1 MSEENLKY
9 VTIEFSKKQVD
20 TKNLYHNDKTN
31 KDYAR
36 VLAPN
41 DGTFFYPIKSIKVK
55 QEDPNRVYFVR
66 PEGTEIEIHYS
77 KRKENVPD
85 TAPNE
90 EKYERYT
97 RTWKIEDLKAAYD
110 EQKKEYAENHGFY
123 NCTVPTS
130 WGRKFSS
137 KGKDYIS
144 ISIPV
149 PAENSDKEI
158 WCSLVIAA
166 EQFKKSDRDDNMS
179 YFGFPKKK
187 LDTTEDY
194 LVELR
199 HSEKQNDGS
208 YSDEKLYLSSAVLK
222 ECIDKAVKRSQV
234 KDLFVSTEISDRLLR
249 RFKTKEGKPL
259 YAISVPIYED
269 NEEKATFYEIVVPGE
284 RVSINSETN
293 RARLTLFKNG
303 PDGQVY
309 THIAKRSFDNGNGGY
324 DTVSKKYSSEEV
336 INLFDESKKKYRENH
351 SDADHSLEDE
361 EAENAIENQVIE
373 NMEQSVNHRHSR
385 R

>member
-9 VTIEFSKKQVD
+9 VTIELSKKQVD
-20 TKNLYHNDKTN
+20 TKNLYHSDKTN

-66 PEGTEIEIHYS
+66 PEGTEIEINYS

-166 EQFKKSDRDDNMS
+166 EQFKKSDRDVNMS

-199 HSEKQNDGS
+199 HSEKLNDGS

-222 ECIDKAVKRSQV
+222 ECIDKAVKRSQL
-234 KDLFVSTEISDRLLR
+234 KNLFVSTEISDRLLR
-249 RFKTKEGKPL
+249 RFETKEGKPL

-269 NEEKATFYEIVVPGE
+269 NEKKATFYEIVVPGE

-293 RARLTLFKNG
+293 RARLTLFKKR
-303 PDGQVY
+303 PDGQIY

-324 DTVSKKYSSEEV
+324 DTVSKKYSSEEI
-336 INLFDESKKKYRENH
+336 INFFDESKKKYRENH
-351 SDADHSLEDE
+351 SDTDHSLADE

>member
-9 VTIEFSKKQVD
+9 VTIELSKKQVD
-20 TKNLYHNDKTN
+20 TKNLYHSDKTN

-77 KRKENVPD
+77 KRKENIPD

-110 EQKKEYAENHGFY
+110 EQKKEYAETHGFY

-137 KGKDYIS
+137 KGNDYIS

-149 PAENSDKEI
+149 PDENSDKDI
-158 WCSLVIAA
+158 WCSLVIGA
-166 EQFKKSDRDDNMS
+166 EQFKKSNRDENMS
-179 YFGFPKKK
+179 YFGF
-187 LDTTEDY
+187 
-194 LVELR
+194 
-199 HSEKQNDGS
+199 Q
-208 YSDEKLYLSSAVLK
+208 
-222 ECIDKAVKRSQV
+222 
-234 KDLFVSTEISDRLLR
+234 FLLC
-249 RFKTKEGKPL
+249 T
-259 YAISVPIYED
+259 
-269 NEEKATFYEIVVPGE
+269 
-284 RVSINSETN
+284 
-293 RARLTLFKNG
+293 
-303 PDGQVY
+303 
-309 THIAKRSFDNGNGGY
+309 
-324 DTVSKKYSSEEV
+324 
-336 INLFDESKKKYRENH
+336 
-351 SDADHSLEDE
+351 
-361 EAENAIENQVIE
+361 
-373 NMEQSVNHRHSR
+373 
-385 R
+385 